1 MIQAPSITGQE
12 KNIASLVQ
20 QEMVS
25 LGYTETWIDELGN
38 VIGRVAGRG
47 QGPAILF
54 DGHLDTVDVAEP
66 GAWQH
71 PPFQGRLVDGRI
83 YGRGA
88 ADMKGALAAMVC
100 AIGFLAQDGVN
111 RGGDLYVT
119 GTVVEEVAEGVA
131 LSHILK
137 KIRPAAVVIGEATGL
152 NLNFGQ
158 RGRAEIIL
166 ETRGRPAHS
175 ANPEVGVN
183 AVYKMLPLVEAVR
196 HLELPMD
203 PLLGP
208 AIMELTDIISSP
220 YPGASV
226 VPQGCRATY
235 DRRLLVGEEP
245 DQVLAPLQA
254 IISASRLEDPEL
266 EAEAMLAPLDI
277 TTYTG
282 RALRGL
288 KFAPAWCIDKGHPLV
303 AAAREA
309 LFKASL
315 QSPLGTYRFCTNGSG
330 SMGNL
335 GIPTVGFGP
344 GRESQAHVSD
354 EYIEVDELLAA
365 AKGYYSL
372 AGTLSTRGW

>member
-20 QEMVS
+20 QEMIS

-38 VIGRVAGRG
+38 VIGRVAGQG

-54 DGHLDTVDVAEP
+54 DGHLDTVDVTEP
-66 GAWQH
+66 WAWQH

-100 AIGFLAQDGVN
+100 AIGFLAQDGAN

-131 LSHILK
+131 LSHILT

-166 ETRGRPAHS
+166 ETRGRAAHS

-196 HLELPMD
+196 HLELPTD
-203 PLLGP
+203 SLLGP

-220 YPGASV
+220 YPGTSV
-226 VPQGCRATY
+226 VPHGCRATY

-254 IISASRLEDPEL
+254 IIYASQIEDPEL
-266 EAEAMLAPLDI
+266 EAEVMLAPLDI

-282 RALRGL
+282 KTLRGL
-288 KFAPAWCIDKGHPLV
+288 KFARAWCIDKGHPLV
-303 AAAREA
+303 AVAQEA
-309 LFKASL
+309 LFKAGLQPSL
-315 QSPLGTYRFCTNGSG
+315 ETYRFCTNGSG
-330 SMGNL
+330 SAGNL
-335 GIPTVGFGP
+335 AIPTIGFGP

-365 AKGYYSL
+365 ARGYYNL
-372 AGTLSTRGW
+372 AGTLSKMGL